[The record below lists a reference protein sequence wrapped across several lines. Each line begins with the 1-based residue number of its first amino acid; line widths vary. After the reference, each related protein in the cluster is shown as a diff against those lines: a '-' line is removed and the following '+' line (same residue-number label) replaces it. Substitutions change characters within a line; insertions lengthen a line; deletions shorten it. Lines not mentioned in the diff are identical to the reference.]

1 MALLPA
7 NRIKDI
13 NNQYQGIAQSNSN
26 VIGQANFRYQD
37 IMSIYGLIRQVA
49 HIPTVSNSIGTAY
62 AKSQAI
68 QAQKI
73 KRCVIAPTYLE
84 ENDSGAI
91 THYFFDAIL
100 STTHITRREITSHPV
115 QYRASLTD
123 HSYQLPAEVSLDI
136 GMSDVMDTMFLS
148 DPSGTSN
155 NFDYGLGDGKSVK
168 AYQKFVSLQ
177 MKGTPFNLY
186 TKLKTYSNMV
196 IASITATDDYKT
208 NQALRCRIEL
218 REIFIGELGKSSRDA
233 YTNGPSVETTEKAAQ
248 VKSVNK
254 GPIQSFASQLLGHGK

>member
-49 HIPTVSNSIGTAY
+49 HIPTVSNSIGTAL
-62 AKSQAI
+62 ATSNAI
-68 QAQKI
+68 QAQKAVKALI
-73 KRCVIAPTYLE
+73 VPTYLE
-84 ENDSGAI
+84 EDDSGAI
-91 THYFFDAIL
+91 THYFFDAVL

-136 GMSDVMDTMFLS
+136 GMSDAMDTWYYTS
-148 DPSGTSN
+148 PSGIAN
-155 NFDYGLGDGKSVK
+155 EFDYGTGNGKSVK

-218 REIFIGELGKSSRDA
+218 REIFIGELGKSSKDA
-233 YTNGPSVETTEKAAQ
+233 YTNGPSVEATERAAQ
-248 VKSVNK
+248 VKSVNE
-254 GPIQSFASQLLGHGK
+254 GPIQSLASKLLGHGK